1 MYIRKPASA
10 LNQLAFGEEFS
21 QRGAFL
27 DEAGLRRRYEDVVD
41 ALSCLRRALHV
52 IDGTDGARHLVSL
65 FGGHGLQLLS
75 VSAVRPE
82 IFLETNKNN
91 GNMRTEVTDL
101 RLPLVPNVLKTDGV
115 ADAEANENDV
125 CIRIRQRPTNKH
137 TRNTS
142 FQLNLYNLLIS
153 NNMKD

>member
-1 MYIRKPASA
+1 MRKPASA

-52 IDGTDGARHLVSL
+52 IDGTDEAGHLVTL
-65 FGGHGLQLLS
+65 FGGHGRLQLLS

-82 IFLETNKNN
+82 IFLESNKNN

-101 RLPLVPNVLKTDGV
+101 RLPLVPNVLKTDRV
-115 ADAEANENDV
+115 ADAEADENDV
-125 CIRIRQRPTNKH
+125 SIRIRQRPTNKN
-137 TRNTS
+137 TRNIS
-142 FQLNLYNLLIS
+142 FQLNLFNLLIS